1 MHFLYFSIVKNRM
14 NFERQIQQWVS
25 VDNQLKTL
33 NEKIKE
39 LRDSKQQLS
48 SSILSHVEKNNL
60 SNSTIQ
66 TGDGKLK
73 FIQSKTVQPVTFKY
87 LETCLK
93 EIIKNENQIKQIID
107 YIKQKREM
115 KYAFEIKRL

>member
-1 MHFLYFSIVKNRM
+1 M

-66 TGDGKLK
+66 TSEGKLK

>member
-1 MHFLYFSIVKNRM
+1 M